1 MRNILEKNILD
12 EIVEINKPILIIA
25 GPGMGKTYTLAYK
38 MRYLV
43 LEKKINPEK
52 IIVITF
58 TNEAAINMRKRIS
71 IVNDK
76 KVYINSESQPTIICT
91 IHGFANRIVKKNF
104 RKLGY
109 EKYPNTLASN
119 GIKELLI
126 RDCAQ
131 IIGIQRKD
139 ADKTIKCR
147 QEGKCIKK
155 EESIKCKICFEYKK
169 LLKRFNFIDFDEQIF
184 LACKFLEEKP
194 DILPKFHKNI
204 EYLLVDEYQD
214 INYAQCKLI
223 KLLCKGREEKLFA
236 VGDSYQSI
244 YSFRGGNP
252 EYISNFNI
260 DYAPNSEIRY
270 LTYNYRC
277 PKNIFLGAFSMVQNY
292 NKCNNDNFIEKL
304 QFEKDVSTRIKLCNF
319 QHQNIEAEFIA
330 RKLKEIGPSYSS
342 IILIPQLNYAKPITD
357 ALKKRHINFDCEYE
371 IEKTDIF
378 LIFLLLK
385 WLEKKSENFQFR
397 IIIERI
403 IQKKIHSTIQRNAF
417 LEYISNFWQEVGE
430 KQTLYMK
437 VKKLGK
443 NKEFCE
449 VIDVLSNIKKVYQ
462 QEKNPINLIMT
473 IIQEL
478 KILKDISGFKNE
490 INSIN
495 STIQSA
501 NISNKSNVRILTM
514 KKAKGLEAD
523 NIFIVGLEDGI
534 LPQKSSINL
543 EEDSRLLY
551 VAMTRAEKE
560 LYLLHS
566 DKRDK
571 KITKKQNTEYARSLF
586 INAIPS
592 CYIEEMKEH

>member
-43 LEKKINPEK
+43 MEKNINPEK

-76 KVYINSESQPTIICT
+76 NVYINSELQPSIICT
-91 IHGFANRIVKKNF
+91 IHGFANRIVRKNF

-109 EKYPNTLASN
+109 EKHPNTLTSN
-119 GIKELLI
+119 GIRELLI

-131 IIGIQRKD
+131 IIGLQRKD
-139 ADKTIKCR
+139 ANKTIKCR
-147 QEGKCIKK
+147 QEGKCMKE

-184 LACKFLEEKP
+184 LACKLLEEKP
-194 DILPKFHKNI
+194 DILPKFHENM

-214 INYAQCKLI
+214 INYAQCELI

-252 EYISNFNI
+252 EYISNFDI

-319 QHQNIEAEFIA
+319 QHQNFEAEFIA
-330 RKLKEIGPSYSS
+330 RKVKEIGPSYSS
-342 IILIPQLNYAKPITD
+342 IILIPQLNYSKPITD

-385 WLEKKSENFQFR
+385 WLEKTSENFQFR

-417 LEYISNFWQEVGE
+417 LEYVSNFWQEVGR

-443 NKEFCE
+443 NKKFRE

-462 QEKNPINLIMT
+462 QEKNPINLITT

-478 KILKDISGFKNE
+478 KIWKDISGFKNE
-490 INSIN
+490 INSIT

-501 NISNKSNVRILTM
+501 NISSKSNVRILTM
-514 KKAKGLEAD
+514 KKSKGLEAD
-523 NIFIVGLEDGI
+523 NVFIVGLEDGI

-543 EEDSRLLY
+543 GEDSRLLY

-571 KITKKQNTEYARSLF
+571 KITKKQNTEYARSMF

-592 CYIEEMKEH
+592 CYIEEI

>member
-1 MRNILEKNILD
+1 MEKNILD

-43 LEKKINPEK
+43 MEKKNNPEK

-71 IVNDK
+71 IENDK
-76 KVYINSESQPTIICT
+76 KVFINSELQPSIICT
-91 IHGFANRIVKKNF
+91 IHGFANRIVKKNYL
-104 RKLGY
+104 KLGY
-109 EKYPNTLASN
+109 RKNPTTLPSS
-119 GIKELLI
+119 GIGELLI

-131 IIGIQRKD
+131 IIGSKRKD
-139 ADKTIKCR
+139 ADNTIKCR
-147 QEGKCIKK
+147 QEGKCITK
-155 EESIKCKICFEYKK
+155 EESIKCKICFEYQK
-169 LLKRFNFIDFDEQIF
+169 LLKRFNYIDFDEQIF
-184 LACKFLEEKP
+184 LACKLLEEEP
-194 DILPKFHKNI
+194 DILPKIHKNM

-223 KLLCKGREEKLFA
+223 KLLCKGKKEKLFA

-252 EYISNFNI
+252 EYIDNFDI
-260 DYAPNSEIRY
+260 DYAPNSEIRH

-330 RKLKEIGPSYSS
+330 RKMKEIGPSYSS

-385 WLEKKSENFQFR
+385 WLEKTSENFKFR
-397 IIIERI
+397 IIIEKI
-403 IQKKIHSTIQRNAF
+403 IRKKIHSTIQRNIF
-417 LEYISNFWQEVGE
+417 LKYISNYWQEVG
-430 KQTLYMK
+430 KCKTLYTK
-437 VKKLGK
+437 VKKLKKDK
-443 NKEFCE
+443 NFCE
-449 VIDVLSNIKKVYQ
+449 VINVLSNIKRAYMQ
-462 QEKNPINLIMT
+462 GENTIDLITT

-478 KILKDISGFKNE
+478 KIWKDISGFKNE
-490 INSIN
+490 INSIT

-501 NISNKSNVRILTM
+501 NISGKSNVRILTM

-523 NIFIVGLEDGI
+523 YIFIVGLEDGI
-534 LPQKSSINL
+534 LPQKSKTNL

-571 KITKKQNTEYARSLF
+571 KITKKQNTEYTKSMF

-592 CYIEEMKEH
+592 CYIEEI

>member
-1 MRNILEKNILD
+1 LEKSILD

-43 LEKKINPEK
+43 MEKKNNPEK

-71 IVNDK
+71 IENDK
-76 KVYINSESQPTIICT
+76 KVFINSELQPSIICT
-91 IHGFANRIVKKNF
+91 IHGFANRIVKKNYL
-104 RKLGY
+104 KLGY
-109 EKYPNTLASN
+109 RKNPTTLPSS
-119 GIKELLI
+119 GIGELLI

-131 IIGIQRKD
+131 IIGSKRKD
-139 ADKTIKCR
+139 ADNTIKCR
-147 QEGKCIKK
+147 QEGKCITK
-155 EESIKCKICFEYKK
+155 EESIKCKICFEYQK
-169 LLKRFNFIDFDEQIF
+169 LLKRFNYIDFDEQIF
-184 LACKFLEEKP
+184 LACKLLEEEP
-194 DILPKFHKNI
+194 DILPKIHKNM

-223 KLLCKGREEKLFA
+223 KLLCKGKEEKLFA

-252 EYISNFNI
+252 EYIDNFDI
-260 DYAPNSEIRY
+260 DYAPNSEIRH

-330 RKLKEIGPSYSS
+330 RKMKEIGPSYSS

-385 WLEKKSENFQFR
+385 WLEKTSENFKFR
-397 IIIERI
+397 IIIEKI
-403 IQKKIHSTIQRNAF
+403 IRKKIHSTIQRNIF
-417 LEYISNFWQEVGE
+417 LKYISNYWQEVG
-430 KQTLYMK
+430 KCKTLYTK
-437 VKKLGK
+437 VKKLKKDK
-443 NKEFCE
+443 NFCE
-449 VIDVLSNIKKVYQ
+449 VINVLSNIKRAYMQ
-462 QEKNPINLIMT
+462 GENTIDLITT

-478 KILKDISGFKNE
+478 KIWKDISGFKNE
-490 INSIN
+490 INSIT

-501 NISNKSNVRILTM
+501 NISGKSNVRILTM

-523 NIFIVGLEDGI
+523 YIFIVGLEDGI
-534 LPQKSSINL
+534 LPQKSKTNL

-571 KITKKQNTEYARSLF
+571 KITKKQNTEYTKSMF

-592 CYIEEMKEH
+592 CYIEEI

>member
-147 QEGKCIKK
+147 QEGKCIIK

-385 WLEKKSENFQFR
+385 WLEKTSENFQFR

-403 IQKKIHSTIQRNAF
+403 IQKKIHSTIQRNTF

-478 KILKDISGFKNE
+478 KIWKDISDFKNE
-490 INSIN
+490 INSIT

>member
-1 MRNILEKNILD
+1 MGNNILD
-12 EIVEINKPILIIA
+12 EIVKINKPILILA

-43 LEKKINPEK
+43 MEKNINPKK

-76 KVYINSESQPTIICT
+76 KVYINSDLQPSIICT
-91 IHGFANRIVKKNF
+91 IHGFAYRIVKKNY
-104 RKLGY
+104 RKLEY
-109 EKYPNTLASN
+109 EKHPNTLPSN
-119 GIKELLI
+119 VLRELLI

-131 IIGIQRKD
+131 IIGLQRKD

-184 LACKFLEEKP
+184 LACKLLEEKSE
-194 DILPKFHKNI
+194 ILAKIHENMT
-204 EYLLVDEYQD
+204 YLLVDEFQD

-252 EYISNFNI
+252 EYINNFHI
-260 DYAPNSEIRY
+260 DYGPDSMTRY

-292 NKCNNDNFIEKL
+292 NKFNNGNFIEKL
-304 QFEKDVSTRIKLCNF
+304 QFEKNVPTKIKLCNF
-319 QHQNIEAEFIA
+319 QHQNFEAEFIA
-330 RKLKEIGPSYSS
+330 RKIKEIGPSSNS
-342 IILIPQLNYAKPITD
+342 IILIPQLNYAKPIIN
-357 ALKKRHINFDCEYE
+357 ALKKRNINFDCEFE
-371 IEKTDIF
+371 IEKTDMF
-378 LIFLLLK
+378 LIVLLLK
-385 WLEKKSENFQFR
+385 WLEETSENFQFR
-397 IIIERI
+397 IIIEKI
-403 IQKKIHSTIQRNAF
+403 IKKKINSTLQRNIF
-417 LEYISNFWQEVGE
+417 LNYISNFWQEVG
-430 KQTLYMK
+430 KGQTLYTQ
-437 VKKLGK
+437 VKKLK
-443 NKEFCE
+443 KDKIFCE
-449 VIDVLSNIKKVYQ
+449 VINVLSNIKKTYK
-462 QEKNPINLIMT
+462 QEKNPINLLTLIN
-473 IIQEL
+473 QEL
-478 KILKDISGFKNE
+478 KIWKDIPGFKKE
-490 INSIN
+490 INSII
-495 STIQSA
+495 SIIQST
-501 NISNKSNVRILTM
+501 NISGKSNVRILTM

-523 NIFIVGLEDGI
+523 YIFIVGLEDGI
-534 LPQKSSINL
+534 LPQKKQKNID
-543 EEDSRLLY
+543 EDSRLLY
-551 VAMTRAEKE
+551 VAMTRAKKE

-571 KITKKQNTEYARSLF
+571 KITKKQNTEWKKSRF

-592 CYIEEMKEH
+592 CYIEEM

>member
-1 MRNILEKNILD
+1 MEKNILD

-43 LEKKINPEK
+43 MEKKNNPEK

-71 IVNDK
+71 IENDK
-76 KVYINSESQPTIICT
+76 KVFINGELQPSIICT
-91 IHGFANRIVKKNF
+91 IHGFANRIVKKNYL
-104 RKLGY
+104 KLGY
-109 EKYPNTLASN
+109 RKNPTTLPSS
-119 GIKELLI
+119 GIGELLI

-131 IIGIQRKD
+131 IIGSKRKD
-139 ADKTIKCR
+139 ADNTIKCR
-147 QEGKCIKK
+147 QEGKCITK
-155 EESIKCKICFEYKK
+155 EESIKCKICFEYQK
-169 LLKRFNFIDFDEQIF
+169 LLKRFNYIDFDEQIF
-184 LACKFLEEKP
+184 LACKLLEEEP
-194 DILPKFHKNI
+194 DILPKIHKNM

-223 KLLCKGREEKLFA
+223 KLLCKGKEEKLFA

-252 EYISNFNI
+252 EYIDNFDI
-260 DYAPNSEIRY
+260 DYAPNSEIRH

-330 RKLKEIGPSYSS
+330 RKMKEIGPSYSS

-385 WLEKKSENFQFR
+385 WLEKTSENFKFR
-397 IIIERI
+397 IIIEKI
-403 IQKKIHSTIQRNAF
+403 IRKKIHSTIQRNIF
-417 LEYISNFWQEVGE
+417 LKYISNYWQEVG
-430 KQTLYMK
+430 KCKTLYTK
-437 VKKLGK
+437 VKKLKKDK
-443 NKEFCE
+443 NFCE
-449 VIDVLSNIKKVYQ
+449 VINVLSNIKRAYMQ
-462 QEKNPINLIMT
+462 GENTIDLITT

-478 KILKDISGFKNE
+478 KIWKDISGFKNE
-490 INSIN
+490 INSIT

-501 NISNKSNVRILTM
+501 NISGKSNVRILTM

-523 NIFIVGLEDGI
+523 YIFIVGLEDGI
-534 LPQKSSINL
+534 LPQKSKTNL

-571 KITKKQNTEYARSLF
+571 KITKKQNTEYTKSMF

-592 CYIEEMKEH
+592 CYIEEI

>member
-1 MRNILEKNILD
+1 MEKNILD

-38 MRYLV
+38 MRYLIM
-43 LEKKINPEK
+43 EKKSNPEK

-58 TNEAAINMRKRIS
+58 TNEAAINMRKKIS
-71 IVNDK
+71 IENDK
-76 KVYINSESQPTIICT
+76 KVFINSELQPSIICT
-91 IHGFANRIVKKNF
+91 IHGFANRIVKKNYL
-104 RKLGY
+104 KLGY
-109 EKYPNTLASN
+109 RKNPTSLPSS
-119 GIKELLI
+119 GIGELLI

-131 IIGIQRKD
+131 IIGSKRKD
-139 ADKTIKCR
+139 ADNTIKCR
-147 QEGKCIKK
+147 QEGKCIIK
-155 EESIKCKICFEYKK
+155 EKSIKCKICFEYQK
-169 LLKRFNFIDFDEQIF
+169 LLKRFNYIDFDEQIF
-184 LACKFLEEKP
+184 LACKLLEEEP
-194 DILPKFHKNI
+194 DILPKIHKNM

-223 KLLCKGREEKLFA
+223 KLLCKGKEEKLFA

-252 EYISNFNI
+252 EYIDNFDI
-260 DYAPNSEIRY
+260 DYAPNSEIRH
-270 LTYNYRC
+270 LIYNYRC

-292 NKCNNDNFIEKL
+292 NKCNNDNFVEKL

-330 RKLKEIGPSYSS
+330 RKMKEIGPSYIS

-385 WLEKKSENFQFR
+385 WLEKTSENFKFR
-397 IIIERI
+397 IIIEKI
-403 IQKKIHSTIQRNAF
+403 IRKKIHSTIQRNLF
-417 LEYISNFWQEVGE
+417 LKYISNYWQEVG
-430 KQTLYMK
+430 KRKTLYTK
-437 VKKLGK
+437 VKKLKKDK
-443 NKEFCE
+443 NFCE
-449 VIDVLSNIKKVYQ
+449 VINVLSNIKKAYMQ
-462 QEKNPINLIMT
+462 GENTIDLITT

-478 KILKDISGFKNE
+478 KIWKDISGFKNE
-490 INSIN
+490 INSIT

-501 NISNKSNVRILTM
+501 NISGKSNVRILTM

-523 NIFIVGLEDGI
+523 YIFIVGLEDGI
-534 LPQKSSINL
+534 LPQKNKTNL

-571 KITKKQNTEYARSLF
+571 KITKKQNTEYTKSMF

-592 CYIEEMKEH
+592 CYVEEI

>member
-1 MRNILEKNILD
+1 MEKNILD

-43 LEKKINPEK
+43 MEKKNNPEK

-58 TNEAAINMRKRIS
+58 TNEASINMRKRIS
-71 IVNDK
+71 IENDK
-76 KVYINSESQPTIICT
+76 KVFINSELQPSIICT
-91 IHGFANRIVKKNF
+91 IHGFANRIVKKNYL
-104 RKLGY
+104 KLGY
-109 EKYPNTLASN
+109 RKNPTTLPSS
-119 GIKELLI
+119 GIGELLI

-131 IIGIQRKD
+131 IIGSKRKD
-139 ADKTIKCR
+139 ADNTIKCR
-147 QEGKCIKK
+147 QEGKCITK
-155 EESIKCKICFEYKK
+155 EESIKCKICFEYQK
-169 LLKRFNFIDFDEQIF
+169 LLKRFNYIDFDEQIF
-184 LACKFLEEKP
+184 LACKLLEEEP
-194 DILPKFHKNI
+194 DILPKIHKNM

-223 KLLCKGREEKLFA
+223 KLLCKGKKEKLFA

-252 EYISNFNI
+252 EYIDNFDI
-260 DYAPNSEIRY
+260 DYAPNSEIRH

-330 RKLKEIGPSYSS
+330 RKMKEIGPSYSS

-385 WLEKKSENFQFR
+385 WLEKTSENFKFR
-397 IIIERI
+397 IIIEKI
-403 IQKKIHSTIQRNAF
+403 IRKKIHSTIQRNIF
-417 LEYISNFWQEVGE
+417 LKYISNYWQEVG
-430 KQTLYMK
+430 KCKTLYTK
-437 VKKLGK
+437 VKKLKKDK
-443 NKEFCE
+443 NFCE
-449 VIDVLSNIKKVYQ
+449 VINVLSNIKRAYMQ
-462 QEKNPINLIMT
+462 GENTIDLITT

-478 KILKDISGFKNE
+478 KIWKDISGFKNE
-490 INSIN
+490 INSIT

-501 NISNKSNVRILTM
+501 NISGKSNVRILTM

-523 NIFIVGLEDGI
+523 YIFIVGLEDGI
-534 LPQKSSINL
+534 LPQKSKTNL

-571 KITKKQNTEYARSLF
+571 KITKKQNTEYTKSMF

-592 CYIEEMKEH
+592 CYIEEI

>member
-1 MRNILEKNILD
+1 MEKNILD

-43 LEKKINPEK
+43 MEKKNNPEK

-71 IVNDK
+71 IENDK
-76 KVYINSESQPTIICT
+76 KVFINSELQPSIICT
-91 IHGFANRIVKKNF
+91 IHGFANRIVKKNYL
-104 RKLGY
+104 KLGY
-109 EKYPNTLASN
+109 RKNPTTLPSS
-119 GIKELLI
+119 GIGELLI

-131 IIGIQRKD
+131 IIGSKRKD
-139 ADKTIKCR
+139 ADNTIKCR
-147 QEGKCIKK
+147 QEGKCITK
-155 EESIKCKICFEYKK
+155 EESIKCKICFEYQK
-169 LLKRFNFIDFDEQIF
+169 LLKRFNYIDFDEQIF
-184 LACKFLEEKP
+184 LACKLLEEEP
-194 DILPKFHKNI
+194 DILPKIHKNM

-223 KLLCKGREEKLFA
+223 KLLCKGKEEKLFA

-252 EYISNFNI
+252 EYIDNFDI
-260 DYAPNSEIRY
+260 DYAPNSEIRH

-330 RKLKEIGPSYSS
+330 RKMKEIGPSYSS

-385 WLEKKSENFQFR
+385 WLEKTSENFKFR
-397 IIIERI
+397 IIIEKI
-403 IQKKIHSTIQRNAF
+403 IRKKIHSTIQRNIF
-417 LEYISNFWQEVGE
+417 LKYISNYWQEVG
-430 KQTLYMK
+430 KCKTLYTK
-437 VKKLGK
+437 VKKLKKDK
-443 NKEFCE
+443 NFCE
-449 VIDVLSNIKKVYQ
+449 VINVLSNIKRAYMQ
-462 QEKNPINLIMT
+462 GENTIDLITT

-478 KILKDISGFKNE
+478 KIWKDISGFKNE
-490 INSIN
+490 INSIT

-501 NISNKSNVRILTM
+501 NISGKSNIRILTM

-523 NIFIVGLEDGI
+523 YIFIVGLEDGI
-534 LPQKSSINL
+534 LPQKSKTNL

-571 KITKKQNTEYARSLF
+571 KITKKQNTEYTKSMF

-592 CYIEEMKEH
+592 CYIEEI

>member
-1 MRNILEKNILD
+1 MEKNILD

-43 LEKKINPEK
+43 MEKKNNPEK

-71 IVNDK
+71 IENDK
-76 KVYINSESQPTIICT
+76 KVFINSELQPSIICT
-91 IHGFANRIVKKNF
+91 IHGFANRIVKKNYL
-104 RKLGY
+104 KLGY
-109 EKYPNTLASN
+109 RKNPTTLPSS
-119 GIKELLI
+119 GIGELLI

-131 IIGIQRKD
+131 IIGSKRKD
-139 ADKTIKCR
+139 ADNTIKCR
-147 QEGKCIKK
+147 QEGKCITK
-155 EESIKCKICFEYKK
+155 EESIKCKICFEYQK
-169 LLKRFNFIDFDEQIF
+169 LLRRFNYIDFDEQIF
-184 LACKFLEEKP
+184 LACKLLEEEP
-194 DILPKFHKNI
+194 DILPKIHKNM

-223 KLLCKGREEKLFA
+223 KLLCKGKEEKLFA

-252 EYISNFNI
+252 EYIDNFDI
-260 DYAPNSEIRY
+260 DYAPNSEIRH

-330 RKLKEIGPSYSS
+330 RKMKEIGPSYSS

-385 WLEKKSENFQFR
+385 WLEKTSENFKFR
-397 IIIERI
+397 IIIEKI
-403 IQKKIHSTIQRNAF
+403 IRKKIHSTIQRNIF
-417 LEYISNFWQEVGE
+417 LKYISNYWQEVG
-430 KQTLYMK
+430 KCKTLYTK
-437 VKKLGK
+437 VKKLKKDK
-443 NKEFCE
+443 NFCE
-449 VIDVLSNIKKVYQ
+449 VINVLSNIKRAYMQ
-462 QEKNPINLIMT
+462 GENTIDLITT

-478 KILKDISGFKNE
+478 KIWKDISGFKNE
-490 INSIN
+490 INSIT

-501 NISNKSNVRILTM
+501 NISGKSNVRILTM

-523 NIFIVGLEDGI
+523 YIFIVGLEDGI
-534 LPQKSSINL
+534 LPQKSKTNL

-571 KITKKQNTEYARSLF
+571 KITKKQNTEYTKSMF

-592 CYIEEMKEH
+592 CYIEEI

>member
-1 MRNILEKNILD
+1 VRNILEKNILD

-25 GPGMGKTYTLAYK
+25 GPGMGKTYALAYK

-52 IIVITF
+52 IVVITF

-76 KVYINSESQPTIICT
+76 RVYINNESQPSIICT

-109 EKYPNTLASN
+109 EKHPNTLTSN
-119 GIKELLI
+119 GIRELLI
-126 RDCAQ
+126 CDCAQ
-131 IIGIQRKD
+131 IIGLQRKD
-139 ADKTIKCR
+139 ANKTIKCR
-147 QEGKCIKK
+147 QEGKCIRK

-184 LACKFLEEKP
+184 LACKLLEEKP
-194 DILPKFHKNI
+194 DILPKFHKNM

-252 EYISNFNI
+252 EYINNFDI

-277 PKNIFLGAFSMVQNY
+277 PKNIFLGALSMVQNY
-292 NKCNNDNFIEKL
+292 NKCNYDNFIEKL
-304 QFEKDVSTRIKLCNF
+304 QFEKDVSTRIKLSNF

-342 IILIPQLNYAKPITD
+342 IILIPHLNYAKPITD
-357 ALKKRHINFDCEYE
+357 ALKKRHINFDCEFE

-385 WLEKKSENFQFR
+385 WLEKTSENFQFR

-403 IQKKIHSTIQRNAF
+403 IQKKIRSTIQRNIF
-417 LEYISNFWQEVGE
+417 LKHISNFWQEVGK

-437 VKKLGK
+437 VKKLGG
-443 NKEFCE
+443 NKKFCE
-449 VIDVLSNIKKVYQ
+449 VIDVLSNIKKIYQ
-462 QEKNPINLIMT
+462 QEKNSINLIT
-473 IIQEL
+473 TVIQEL
-478 KILKDISGFKNE
+478 KIWKDISGFKNE
-490 INSIN
+490 INSIT

-501 NISNKSNVRILTM
+501 NNSNKSNVRILTM

-571 KITKKQNTEYARSLF
+571 KITKKQNTEYTRSMF

-592 CYIEEMKEH
+592 CYIEEI

>member
-25 GPGMGKTYTLAYK
+25 GPGMGKTYALAYK

-52 IIVITF
+52 IVVITF

-76 KVYINSESQPTIICT
+76 RVYINNESQPSIICT

-109 EKYPNTLASN
+109 EKHPNTLTSN
-119 GIKELLI
+119 GIRELLI
-126 RDCAQ
+126 CDCAQ
-131 IIGIQRKD
+131 IIGLQRKD
-139 ADKTIKCR
+139 ANKTIKCR
-147 QEGKCIKK
+147 QEGKCIRK

-184 LACKFLEEKP
+184 LACKLLEEKP
-194 DILPKFHKNI
+194 DILPKFHKNM

-252 EYISNFNI
+252 EYINNFDI

-277 PKNIFLGAFSMVQNY
+277 PKNIFLGALSMVQNY
-292 NKCNNDNFIEKL
+292 NKCNYDNFIEKL
-304 QFEKDVSTRIKLCNF
+304 QFEKDVSTRIKLSNF

-342 IILIPQLNYAKPITD
+342 IILIPHPNYAKPITD
-357 ALKKRHINFDCEYE
+357 ALKKRHINFDCEFE

-385 WLEKKSENFQFR
+385 WLEKTSENFQFR

-403 IQKKIHSTIQRNAF
+403 IQKKIRSTIQRNIF
-417 LEYISNFWQEVGE
+417 LKHISNFWQEVGK

-437 VKKLGK
+437 VKKLGG
-443 NKEFCE
+443 NKKFCE
-449 VIDVLSNIKKVYQ
+449 VIDVLSNIKKIYQ
-462 QEKNPINLIMT
+462 QEKNSINLIT
-473 IIQEL
+473 TVIQEL
-478 KILKDISGFKNE
+478 KIWKDISGFKNE
-490 INSIN
+490 INSIT

-501 NISNKSNVRILTM
+501 NNSNKSNVRILTM

-571 KITKKQNTEYARSLF
+571 KITKKQNTEYTRSMF

-592 CYIEEMKEH
+592 CYIEEI

>member
-1 MRNILEKNILD
+1 MEKNILD

-43 LEKKINPEK
+43 MEKKNNPEK

-71 IVNDK
+71 IENDK
-76 KVYINSESQPTIICT
+76 KVFINSELQPSIICT
-91 IHGFANRIVKKNF
+91 IHGFANRIVKKNYL
-104 RKLGY
+104 KLGY
-109 EKYPNTLASN
+109 RKNPTTLPSS
-119 GIKELLI
+119 GIGELLI

-131 IIGIQRKD
+131 IIGSKRKD
-139 ADKTIKCR
+139 ADNTIKCR
-147 QEGKCIKK
+147 QEGKCITK
-155 EESIKCKICFEYKK
+155 EESIKCKICFEYQK
-169 LLKRFNFIDFDEQIF
+169 LLKRFNYIDFDEQIF
-184 LACKFLEEKP
+184 LACKLLEEEP
-194 DILPKFHKNI
+194 DILPKIHKNM

-223 KLLCKGREEKLFA
+223 KLLCKGKEEKLFA

-252 EYISNFNI
+252 EYIDNFDI
-260 DYAPNSEIRY
+260 DYAPNSEIRH

-330 RKLKEIGPSYSS
+330 RKMKEIGPSYSS

-385 WLEKKSENFQFR
+385 WLEKTSENFKFR
-397 IIIERI
+397 IIIEKI
-403 IQKKIHSTIQRNAF
+403 IRKKIHSTIQRNIF
-417 LEYISNFWQEVGE
+417 LKYISNYWQEVG
-430 KQTLYMK
+430 KCKTLYTK
-437 VKKLGK
+437 VKKLKKDK
-443 NKEFCE
+443 NFCE
-449 VIDVLSNIKKVYQ
+449 VINVLSNIKRAYMQ
-462 QEKNPINLIMT
+462 GENTIDLITT

-478 KILKDISGFKNE
+478 KIWKDISGFKNE
-490 INSIN
+490 INSIT

-501 NISNKSNVRILTM
+501 NISGKSNVRILTM

-523 NIFIVGLEDGI
+523 YIFIVGLEDGI
-534 LPQKSSINL
+534 LPQKSKTNL

-571 KITKKQNTEYARSLF
+571 KITKKQNTEYTKSMF

-592 CYIEEMKEH
+592 CYIEEI

>member
-1 MRNILEKNILD
+1 MEKNILD

-43 LEKKINPEK
+43 MKKKNNPEK

-71 IVNDK
+71 IENDK
-76 KVYINSESQPTIICT
+76 KVFINSELQPSIICT
-91 IHGFANRIVKKNF
+91 IHGFANRIVKKNYL
-104 RKLGY
+104 KLGY
-109 EKYPNTLASN
+109 RKNPTTLPSS
-119 GIKELLI
+119 GIGELLI

-131 IIGIQRKD
+131 IIGSKRKD
-139 ADKTIKCR
+139 ADNTIKCR
-147 QEGKCIKK
+147 QEGKCITK
-155 EESIKCKICFEYKK
+155 EESIKCKICFEYQK
-169 LLKRFNFIDFDEQIF
+169 LLKRFNYIDFDEQIF
-184 LACKFLEEKP
+184 LACKLLEEEP
-194 DILPKFHKNI
+194 DILPKIHKNM

-223 KLLCKGREEKLFA
+223 KLLCKGKEEKLFA

-252 EYISNFNI
+252 EYIDNFDI
-260 DYAPNSEIRY
+260 DYAPNSEIRH

-330 RKLKEIGPSYSS
+330 RKMKEIGPSYSS

-385 WLEKKSENFQFR
+385 WLEKTSENFKFR
-397 IIIERI
+397 IIIEKI
-403 IQKKIHSTIQRNAF
+403 IRKKIHSTIQRNIF
-417 LEYISNFWQEVGE
+417 LKYISNYWQEVG
-430 KQTLYMK
+430 KCKTLYTK
-437 VKKLGK
+437 VKKLKKDK
-443 NKEFCE
+443 NFCE
-449 VIDVLSNIKKVYQ
+449 VINVLSNIKRAYMQ
-462 QEKNPINLIMT
+462 GENTIDLITT

-478 KILKDISGFKNE
+478 KIWKDISGFKNE
-490 INSIN
+490 INSIT

-501 NISNKSNVRILTM
+501 NISGKSNIRILTM

-523 NIFIVGLEDGI
+523 YIFIVGLEDGI
-534 LPQKSSINL
+534 LPQKSKTNL

-571 KITKKQNTEYARSLF
+571 KITKKQNTEYTKSMF

-592 CYIEEMKEH
+592 CYIEEI

>member
-1 MRNILEKNILD
+1 LKKSILD

-43 LEKKINPEK
+43 MEKKNNPEK

-71 IVNDK
+71 IENDK
-76 KVYINSESQPTIICT
+76 KVFINSELQPSIICT
-91 IHGFANRIVKKNF
+91 IHGFANRIVKKNYL
-104 RKLGY
+104 KLGY
-109 EKYPNTLASN
+109 RKNPTTLPSS
-119 GIKELLI
+119 GIGELLI

-131 IIGIQRKD
+131 IIGSKRKD
-139 ADKTIKCR
+139 ADNTIKCR
-147 QEGKCIKK
+147 QEGKCITK
-155 EESIKCKICFEYKK
+155 EESIKCKICFEYQK
-169 LLKRFNFIDFDEQIF
+169 LLKRFNYIDFDEQIF
-184 LACKFLEEKP
+184 LACKLLEEEP
-194 DILPKFHKNI
+194 DILPKIHKNM

-223 KLLCKGREEKLFA
+223 KLLCKGKEEKLFA

-252 EYISNFNI
+252 EYIDNFDI
-260 DYAPNSEIRY
+260 DYAPNSEIRH

-292 NKCNNDNFIEKL
+292 NKCNNGNFIEKL

-330 RKLKEIGPSYSS
+330 RKMKEIGPSYSS

-385 WLEKKSENFQFR
+385 WLEKTSENFKFR
-397 IIIERI
+397 IIIEKI
-403 IQKKIHSTIQRNAF
+403 IRKKIHSTIQRNIF
-417 LEYISNFWQEVGE
+417 LKCISNYWQEVG
-430 KQTLYMK
+430 KCKTLYTK
-437 VKKLGK
+437 VKKLKKDK
-443 NKEFCE
+443 NFCE
-449 VIDVLSNIKKVYQ
+449 VINVLSNIKRAYMQ
-462 QEKNPINLIMT
+462 GENTIDLITT

-478 KILKDISGFKNE
+478 KIWKDISGFKNE
-490 INSIN
+490 INSIT

-501 NISNKSNVRILTM
+501 NISGKSNVRILTM
-514 KKAKGLEAD
+514 KKTKGLEAD
-523 NIFIVGLEDGI
+523 YIFIVGLEDGI
-534 LPQKSSINL
+534 LPQKSKTNL

-571 KITKKQNTEYARSLF
+571 KITKKQNTKYTKSMF

-592 CYIEEMKEH
+592 CYIEEI

>member
-385 WLEKKSENFQFR
+385 WLEKTSENFQFR

-403 IQKKIHSTIQRNAF
+403 IQKKIHSTIQRNTF

-478 KILKDISGFKNE
+478 KIWKDISDFKNE
-490 INSIN
+490 INSIT